1 MKKLQEL
8 IKNTKCSVTIT
19 VNNHRDYY
27 ETIEQYI
34 DTKKRKYIS
43 NDIWQKMIESD
54 TCIELQVYPDTPIGF
69 YVIYHYDIENAI
81 DIALNED

>member
-8 IKNTKCSVTIT
+8 IKKTKCSVTIT

-27 ETIEQYI
+27 ETIEKYI
-34 DTKKRKYIS
+34 NIEKRKDIS